1 VTGSISFSPQGVPAR
16 VVNLADDGK
25 TVYFATNSGTAWATS
40 DMRFDLESGDT
51 VLIFENS
58 IEKAPPDVWREDHLV
73 GVVKIKNPDQTV
85 VEQSGTNRLIPTVTD
100 PEYTTGNTVEFTL
113 RGGVIQVLS
122 SSPIRFLDNEG
133 VNDDDV
139 EPFIQGASIGLDF
152 EDFGG
157 LPQVIRRARELI
169 EVPLQHGEALRK
181 IGAKSIKGVLFTGAP
196 GTGKTMLARIIA
208 NKAGATFYQISGPE
222 IVSKWYGQS
231 EQLLRKI
238 FEHADRQDRAIIFFD
253 EIDSVATQ
261 RSEDAH
267 EASRR
272 IVAQLLTLMDGF
284 SPKANVMVIATTN
297 RPQDIDSALRRP
309 GRFDWELEFPLPNET
324 DREAMLRASARK
336 LSVEEPLPYSTIAAR
351 TDKWSAAE
359 LAAVWSEAALLAVTD
374 GRTAIIAEDLI
385 GGFERVNESKRRQ
398 KKSATPEGEAK

>member
-1 VTGSISFSPQGVPAR
+1 MTGSINFSPYGVPAR
-16 VVNLADDGK
+16 VVKLADNGK
-25 TVYFATNSGTAWATS
+25 TVYFATNTGTAWATS
-40 DMRFDLESGDT
+40 DRVFDLESGDT
-51 VLIFENS
+51 VLIFENN
-58 IEKAPPDVWREDHLV
+58 IEKAPPEIWREDHLV
-73 GVVKIKNPDQTV
+73 GVVKIKNPDKTV
-85 VEQSGTNRLIPTVTD
+85 VEQSGTNRLIPTVND
-100 PEYTTGNTVEFTL
+100 PKYAVGNTVEFTPL
-113 RGGVIQVLS
+113 GGVIQVIS
-122 SSPIRFLDNEG
+122 NSPIRFLDNEG
-133 VNDDDV
+133 INDDDV
-139 EPFIQGASIGLDF
+139 EPFIQGADMGLDF

-157 LPQVIRRARELI
+157 LPQVMRRARELI
-169 EVPLQHGEALRK
+169 EVPLQHGDALKK
-181 IGAKSIKGVLFTGAP
+181 IGAKAIKGVLFTGAP

-309 GRFDWELEFPLPNET
+309 GRFDWELEFPLPSES
-324 DREAMLRASARK
+324 DRDAMLRASARK
-336 LSVEEPLPYSTIAAR
+336 LTIEEPLPYSNIASR
-351 TDKWSAAE
+351 SDKWSAAE
-359 LAAVWSEAALLAVTD
+359 LAAIWSEAALLAVTD
-374 GRTAIIAEDLI
+374 RRKTIIAEDLI

-398 KKSATPEGEAK
+398 RKNSTPDSEAK